1 MRLLVAVLHSEELL
15 DEVLSVLVEMEAP
28 DAVVVESRSGLEL
41 LERDLPI
48 FAGLR
53 SLVPTGIDFS
63 SVILCVIEDDQHAG
77 EAMAAIHRL
86 ARGKHPAAVEPRNT
100 VVLLPVEGDVHP
112 GHIVV
117 VFAE

>member
-1 MRLLVAVLHSEELL
+1 VRLLVAVLHSEELL
-15 DEVLSVLVEMEAP
+15 DEVLSALVEIEAP

-63 SVILCVIEDDQHAG
+63 SVVLCVIEDDQRAG
-77 EAMAAIHRL
+77 AAMTAIHNLDPGRP
-86 ARGKHPAAVEPRNT
+86 RTAAEPRNT
-100 VVLLPVEGDVHP
+100 VVLLPVDGIEY
-112 GHIVV
+112 
-117 VFAE
+117 F